1 MELGEKLTH
10 AMESHEMFGIVVF
23 GYRIPVSDTM
33 VVVLIVV
40 IALISLAFIFTRK
53 MKAVPEGRQSV
64 VEVVVEFIN
73 SFAKQNVGHHW
84 KLFSAYLGTILLF
97 LIFSNTIS
105 IFNIIPGHAFKLRP
119 PTRNINVAA
128 CMAIISILVV
138 LFSGIAIKK
147 PKAWL
152 KSFTEPMPVI
162 LPFKILDYFIRPFS
176 LALRL
181 FGNIMGAFI
190 IMELIYLVMPA
201 VIPAALSIYFDLF
214 DGILQAYIFVFL
226 SSLYIAEAI
235 E

>member
-1 MELGEKLTH
+1 MELGERLTY
-10 AMESHEMFGIVVF
+10 AMQSHELFGIRIF

-33 VVVLIVV
+33 VVVSIIVT
-40 IALISLAFIFTRK
+40 ALILLAFIFTRK
-53 MKAVPEGRQSV
+53 LEAVPKGKQNV
-64 VEVVVEFIN
+64 VEAVVEFIN
-73 SFAKQNVGHHW
+73 SFAKENIGHHW
-84 KLFSAYLGTILLF
+84 RFFSAYLGTVLLF
-97 LIFSNTIS
+97 LIVSNTIS
-105 IFNIIPGHAFKLRP
+105 IFNIFPGHDFKLRP
-119 PTRNINVAA
+119 PTRNINVTA

-147 PKAWL
+147 PKGWL
-152 KSFTEPMPVI
+152 KSFAEPMPVI

-201 VIPAALSIYFDLF
+201 VVPAALSIYFDLF